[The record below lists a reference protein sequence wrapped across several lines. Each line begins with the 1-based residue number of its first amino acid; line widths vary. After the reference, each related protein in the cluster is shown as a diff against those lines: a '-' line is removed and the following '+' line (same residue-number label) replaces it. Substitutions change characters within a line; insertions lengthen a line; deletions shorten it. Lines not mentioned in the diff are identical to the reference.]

1 MVEASFA
8 GQTIAVTGGAS
19 GIGLATVKALHRLG
33 ANVYVGDY
41 VDKVPADFPSSTE
54 QSTVKFF
61 GGTDI
66 SKREDCHKFINSIPG
81 RLDGMV
87 NCAGIATHEGKIAS
101 DELWAR
107 TIAVNLTGTWNM
119 STEAVLRMSKQ
130 EVHTASGGLFA
141 GNRKSIGQGAIVNI
155 SSGAGIRGHPEL
167 AAYCASKHGV
177 HGVTRA
183 MAKDWPH
190 IRMNAV
196 APGVIETPILANT
209 PEVAARTLAKIPSGR
224 MGQPEDVADTIIFLL
239 SDASAWMTGQILSI
253 NGGSD

>member
-1 MVEASFA
+1 MCPRV
-8 GQTIAVTGGAS
+8 
-19 GIGLATVKALHRLG
+19 ATLIK
-33 ANVYVGDY
+33 D
-41 VDKVPADFPSSTE
+41 S
-54 QSTVKFF
+54 Q
-61 GGTDI
+61 
-66 SKREDCHKFINSIPG
+66 
-81 RLDGMV
+81 
-87 NCAGIATHEGKIAS
+87 
-101 DELWAR
+101 
-107 TIAVNLTGTWNM
+107 WNM

-196 APGVIETPILANT
+196 APGMNNFRRSENLTGADGDGLGVIETPILANT